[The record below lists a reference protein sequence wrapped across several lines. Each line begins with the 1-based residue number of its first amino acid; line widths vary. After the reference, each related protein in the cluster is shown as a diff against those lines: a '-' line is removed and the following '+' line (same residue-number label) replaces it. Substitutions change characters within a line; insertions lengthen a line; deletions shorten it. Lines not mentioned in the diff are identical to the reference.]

1 MKRLILAATA
11 LGALALAATP
21 AAAQRHRGHTSV
33 TIGIGSG
40 YSPFYGGYYGP
51 SYGYSPYAYGYEPY
65 ADFGYYTYPSRVGYD
80 RYYDRSNYSARR
92 HRRHHRHD
100 RDYDRDYR
108 SWDRYGR

>member
-11 LGALALAATP
+11 LGALALTATP

-40 YSPFYGGYYGP
+40 YSPYYGGYYGP

-65 ADFGYYTYPSRVGYD
+65 ADFGYYTYPSGPRYD
-80 RYYDRSNYSARR
+80 RYYDRSNYYDRR
-92 HRRHHRHD
+92 HRRHHH
-100 RDYDRDYR
+100 RDYDDRYYRDYY
-108 SWDRYGR
+108 DRY